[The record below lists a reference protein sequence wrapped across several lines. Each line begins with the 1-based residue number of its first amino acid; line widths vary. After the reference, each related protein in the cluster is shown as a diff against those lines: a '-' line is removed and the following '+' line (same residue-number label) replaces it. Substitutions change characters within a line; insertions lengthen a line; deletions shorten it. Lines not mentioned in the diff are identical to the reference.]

1 VTEVSGDAASE
12 CRRVQSSLTVAGS
25 AAGLDAAFF
34 VVVAFAMGLEAEA
47 AVLDFLGC
55 GALMSSSEA
64 LRFMAVD
71 LVGAA
76 LDLAAAVFGAGLDCL
91 VDAVGVV
98 SVTRAFLPL
107 GSFSGSSDLCFVAL
121 GLLVFA
127 WVVARLSGDLRARFE
142 ARLGVGAAPDSVTFL
157 RGMFTVCA
165 SSTIEGCEGVFE

>member
-12 CRRVQSSLTVAGS
+12 CRRVQSRLTVAGS

-34 VVVAFAMGLEAEA
+34 VVV
-47 AVLDFLGC
+47 VLDFLGC

-64 LRFMAVD
+64 FRFVAVD
-71 LVGAA
+71 LVEAA

-142 ARLGVGAAPDSVTFL
+142 ARLGAGAAPDSATFL
-157 RGMFTVCA
+157 RGMFTVRA